1 MSKQRVLVT
10 GGRGTLGSELVP
22 RLQQN
27 GYRVRITS
35 RQTRPDNLGAGLEWA
50 QASME
55 ASKGWDAAL
64 ADVDTVVHAATSPF
78 KRGADV
84 EGTRRLLGHAAQAGV
99 GHIVYISIVGVDKK
113 DWFYYEDKFES
124 EQLIAQSGIGFSIL
138 RATQFHDFIHRLLDE
153 MFLRLPI
160 GFLPRNWRMQPIDTG
175 EVADL
180 LLDVVQRG
188 PGGHLPEVGGPE
200 ILDFGEMAN
209 VWMDVHGR
217 RPVIRVPFP
226 FLMGRAF
233 TTDHVLTPQ
242 RRVGQRT
249 WRQWVHAGQPAPN
262 HARA

>member
-22 RLQQN
+22 RLQQS

-35 RQTRPDNLGAGLEWA
+35 RQARPRNLSEDLEWTI
-50 QASME
+50 ASMG
-55 ASKGWDAAL
+55 ASEGWAAAL
-64 ADVDTVVHAATSPF
+64 ANVDTVVHAATSPF

-84 EGTRRLLGHAAQAGV
+84 EGTRRLLNHAAQAGV

-113 DWFYYEDKFES
+113 DWFYYENKLES
-124 EQLIAQSGIGFSIL
+124 EQLIVQSGIDFSIL
-138 RATQFHDFIHRLLDE
+138 RTTQFHDFVHRLLDE
-153 MFLRLPI
+153 MFLRLPV

-175 EVADL
+175 EVAEL
-180 LLDVVQRG
+180 LLGAVQHG
-188 PGGHLPEVGGPE
+188 PGGYLPEAGGPE
-200 ILDFGEMAN
+200 ILSFEEMAR
-209 VWMDVHGR
+209 VWMEVHGR

-233 TTDHVLTPQ
+233 TTDHVLTPE

-249 WRQWVHAGQPAPN
+249 WREWAHAGQPAPN
-262 HARA
+262 HVPA

>member
-10 GGRGTLGSELVP
+10 GGQGTLGSELVP

-35 RQTRPDNLGAGLEWA
+35 RKARPDNAEADLEWA
-50 QASME
+50 QVMME
-55 ASKGWDAAL
+55 TAEGWAAAL

-84 EGTRRLLGHAAQAGV
+84 EGTRNLLHQAAEGGV
-99 GHIVYISIVGVDKK
+99 SHIVYISIVGVDKK

-124 EQLIAQSGIGFSIL
+124 EQLIAHSGIEFSIL
-138 RATQFHDFIHRLLDE
+138 RTTQFHDFVHRLLDE

-175 EVADL
+175 EVAEL
-180 LLDVVQRG
+180 LLGAVQRG
-188 PGGHLPEVGGPE
+188 PEGHLPEAGGPE
-200 ILDFGEMAN
+200 ILGFEEMAD
-209 VWMDVHGR
+209 VWMEAHGR
-217 RPVIRVPFP
+217 RPVVRLPLP

-233 TTDHVLTPQ
+233 TTDHVLTPD
-242 RRVGQRT
+242 RRVGRRT
-249 WRQWVHAGQPAPN
+249 WREWVRAAQTAPN
-262 HARA
+262 HATA